1 VMGGSRQTPALSVI
15 VAADRGGLIGSRG
28 GLPWRVPEDLR
39 RFRRLTMGHFLIMGR
54 RTYEGLPRVLDGRRI
69 VVMTRNTGFRPG
81 PGASVAHTVEEAL
94 SMVAG
99 EEAFVGGGAQV
110 YATLLPLASRLYLT
124 LVEGH
129 FDGDA
134 YLPAV
139 DWDEWRLAEEEPF
152 PGPPAFVFRRY
163 DRLAGARA

>member
-1 VMGGSRQTPALSVI
+1 MGGSREVPALSVI
-15 VAADRGGLIGSRG
+15 VAADRGGLIGSG
-28 GLPWRVPEDLR
+28 GDLPWRIPEDLR

-54 RTYEGLPRVLDGRRI
+54 RTYEGLPHALDGRRI

-81 PGASVAHTVEEAL
+81 PGVSLAHSAAEAMSV
-94 SMVAG
+94 VAE

-110 YATLLPLASRLYLT
+110 YAAFLPLASRLYLT
-124 LVEGH
+124 LVEGR

-163 DRLAGARA
+163 ERLAGACG